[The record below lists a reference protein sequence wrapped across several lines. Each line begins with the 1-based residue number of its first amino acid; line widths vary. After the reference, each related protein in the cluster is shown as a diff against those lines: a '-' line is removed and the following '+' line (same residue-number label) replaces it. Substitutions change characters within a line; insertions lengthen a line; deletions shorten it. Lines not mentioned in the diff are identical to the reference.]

1 MENLS
6 LYQIT
11 NAFPMLMAEEEIT
24 EENKLIIEQE
34 LTKLLQVKSQNII
47 GYYKNNE
54 LTISAMKEEEKRL
67 AEARKTL
74 ENRNERFKKYVKECM
89 ENAGFTK
96 IETALGSLSIAK
108 SPISVE
114 VTNEAEIPDEF
125 KVEVISTKIDKNL
138 IKENFKET
146 GEIPNGVIINTENTN
161 LRIK

>member
-67 AEARKTL
+67 AEARRTL
-74 ENRNERFKKYVKECM
+74 ENRNERFKKYNRYLFRK
-89 ENAGFTK
+89 NTK
-96 IETALGSLSIAK
+96 QYIC
-108 SPISVE
+108 
-114 VTNEAEIPDEF
+114 
-125 KVEVISTKIDKNL
+125 
-138 IKENFKET
+138 
-146 GEIPNGVIINTENTN
+146 
-161 LRIK
+161 